1 MVVNASRRPTE
12 NTIEAIIIADGPL
25 EDKGD
30 EVDHRSPPSPDEG
43 EGGMKDHTDWKI
55 GKVVGASLRLKARNG
70 AEWAAVPWLFV
81 SLQQA
86 HKHILPQR
94 LEAHHFRM
102 H

>member
-1 MVVNASRRPTE
+1 
-12 NTIEAIIIADGPL
+12 
-25 EDKGD
+25 
-30 EVDHRSPPSPDEG
+30 
-43 EGGMKDHTDWKI
+43 MKDHTDWKI

-86 HKHILPQR
+86 HKHIPPR
-94 LEAHHFRM
+94 HVEGPHFLG